1 MEELLV
7 IDKILDFLVPVKL
20 RGKRMGILMERGVKL
35 LFLCV
40 VILVSAEIILRKTI
54 DAIGDTNQ
62 WSYAIGYMVLYSLI
76 AVVIYA
82 LVMGGVNMLISSVA
96 DMKREQVVKEE
107 AKTPE
112 KSELKHKIFTDKLDA
127 DACLKYISENAEL
140 FSDGKS
146 MAVLFEVM
154 EGNNYVICTRA
165 DFHKLIKMV
174 LPKAVKYKMFTGSC
188 SDLGKYKKE
197 NPDDYQ
203 EIYNEIYNE
212 LRKFVKK

>member
-1 MEELLV
+1 
-7 IDKILDFLVPVKL
+7 
-20 RGKRMGILMERGVKL
+20 
-35 LFLCV
+35 
-40 VILVSAEIILRKTI
+40 
-54 DAIGDTNQ
+54 
-62 WSYAIGYMVLYSLI
+62 
-76 AVVIYA
+76 
-82 LVMGGVNMLISSVA
+82 MLISTVA

-140 FSDGKS
+140 FSEGKS
-146 MAVLFEVM
+146 LAVLFEVM